1 MLQDNMPASQDAAEP
16 LLASRN
22 SVRIDPTS
30 TRRRK
35 KQQQEHGPNGN
46 QLSRFSRWDQ
56 YKQSSM
62 SRSNSAPRTALGNGL
77 GRRASVRRTDFTNKK
92 ELDRFSKER
101 RFIFHRGFFKRNA
114 RKGSMNARYRDNRPR
129 LKNSAELNSALQYV
143 DLSTMEPEE
152 VMPAKDVISF
162 KPVHLRQRTAAVI
175 ASSTTPLDEYV
186 RVLGRKASV
195 KGPPPAISAPLEGKI
210 PRTTASLSVRRSLT
224 TPASI
229 KSRRSYS
236 PRRQKIEDLW
246 KEYLFL
252 VISQRLQLRISL
264 LRDIDDNIWQKSVP
278 VIPKESR
285 KMDNLRHTDNCLT
298 TVTSGDDVEEA
309 SISSLVARRKAL

>member
-1 MLQDNMPASQDAAEP
+1 MPASQDTAEP

-35 KQQQEHGPNGN
+35 KQQQEHGRRGN
-46 QLSRFSRWDQ
+46 LLSRFSRWDQ
-56 YKQSSM
+56 YKQSSTGG
-62 SRSNSAPRTALGNGL
+62 SSSAQRTILGNGL

-101 RFIFHRGFFKRNA
+101 RFIFHRGFLKRNA
-114 RKGSMNARYRDNRPR
+114 RQGSINARYRDNRPR

-186 RVLGRKASV
+186 RVLGTKASV
-195 KGPPPAISAPLEGKI
+195 KRSSPATSAPLERKI
-210 PRTTASLSVRRSLT
+210 PRTTASISVRRSLT

-229 KSRRSYS
+229 NSRRSYS
-236 PRRQKIEDLW
+236 SHRQKIEELW

-264 LRDIDDNIWQKSVP
+264 LRDIDNNISQRS
-278 VIPKESR
+278 IPFNAKESR
-285 KMDNLRHTDNCLT
+285 KMDYFRHNDNPLT